1 MTEKREKIKELEV
14 MVAEVIQ
21 EAQDTVT
28 LILFTG
34 NDKLNYEPGHFLTIS
49 PHQFPAL
56 ERWVNFLEDQ
66 KEKKNRRE
74 RTQCRALQTKNI

>member
-14 MVAEVIQ
+14 MVADGIQ
-21 EAQDTVT
+21 EAPDTVT
-28 LILFTG
+28 LILFTR

-56 ERWVNFLEDQ
+56 ERCVNYLEELGVPKDKIK
-66 KEKKNRRE
+66 KES
-74 RTQCRALQTKNI
+74 CG